1 MPRVSLAMMIGA
13 GMALL
18 AVFLIHHTFAD
29 VYQRSY
35 QAAGRGPVFFP
46 RILLGILLVLSVAVM
61 IEARKDAALQV
72 SWDVALRMVLVLLAT
87 GGYVLA
93 VTKAGFLLASIGFA
107 LILPPLLGY
116 RRLLPIL
123 VIAALYPVCIW
134 YLFDRIVRIPLPSSP
149 WFVWF

>member
-13 GMALL
+13 GLALVAL
-18 AVFLIHHTFAD
+18 FLIHHTFAD
-29 VYQRSY
+29 IYQRSY

-46 RILLGILLVLSVAVM
+46 RILLGIMLVLSLAVM
-61 IEARKDAALQV
+61 INARKEAALQV
-72 SWDVALRMVLVLLAT
+72 SWGVAVRMILVLTAT

-93 VTKAGFLLASIGFA
+93 VSQAGFLLASIGFA

-123 VIAALYPVCIW
+123 GVAALYPLCIW
-134 YLFDRIVRIPLPSSP
+134 YLFDRVVRIPLPSSP